1 MKPLCSFSGCFMS
14 CIFNMFSLN
23 FPSLRSDAKTLIE
36 ALGSKEIQN
45 MKFRSSWAFIAAKG
59 FKLPDDIER
68 EKVRLIL
75 FSLCICLYIM
85 YNLQVQIS
93 WSICLNC
100 SLFSKPQLYKSSSL
114 MCHHSLL
121 LIWAT
126 YTTGFY
132 HSSIKSCWDFF
143 FCRQISEMTDDS
155 NSLSFGMS
163 NLTCCIESCIF
174 F

>member
-1 MKPLCSFSGCFMS
+1 MS

-93 WSICLNC
+93 
-100 SLFSKPQLYKSSSL
+100 
-114 MCHHSLL
+114 
-121 LIWAT
+121 
-126 YTTGFY
+126 
-132 HSSIKSCWDFF
+132 
-143 FCRQISEMTDDS
+143 
-155 NSLSFGMS
+155 
-163 NLTCCIESCIF
+163 
-174 F
+174 